1 MGMDFLTRVEY
12 SACMRWLRLH
22 RRRLAIVAATASVT
36 LGVHYSYGLFFAR
49 GEAHSH
55 LLHLV
60 HSRLCYIPIL
70 LGAVF
75 WNWRGGLA
83 TAGAITVAV
92 LPYLIWV
99 EPEPAARLGEAI
111 EFVFYF
117 GFGGLTG
124 YFAQSEV
131 RERHAK
137 EEAERRLAESE
148 KLSSL
153 GRLAGGLA
161 HEIKN
166 PLASIRGAA
175 EIIAGG
181 GDPVVLEEFQ
191 QILRR
196 ETGRLDGAVRD
207 FLNYA
212 DPEIIQRDVFALASV
227 IEQRISAER
236 ATGPGRDV
244 EWRFQ
249 PPPTEIRVEGD
260 LERLGRALGNLARNA
275 AESAAHRH
283 GAAGARVEIGLE
295 RSGPHALIRV
305 RDNGTGLDAAQ
316 RAAIFTPFFTTKP
329 HGTGLGLAT
338 AYRII
343 RAHGGEIEVES
354 ESGEGAAFIVRLPA
368 R

>member
-1 MGMDFLTRVEY
+1 MRWDVEY
-12 SACMRWLRLH
+12 SPCMSWLRQH
-22 RRRLAIVAATASVT
+22 RRRLALVVATASIT
-36 LGVHYSYGLFFAR
+36 LSVHYSYGLFFSR

-83 TAGAITVAV
+83 TAGAITLAV

-99 EPEPAARLGEAI
+99 ETSANARWGEAV
-111 EFVFYF
+111 EFIFYF

-124 YFAQSEV
+124 YFAESEA
-131 RERHAK
+131 RERRAK
-137 EEAERRLAESE
+137 EAAERRLAESE

-181 GDPVVLEEFQ
+181 GDSAMLEEFQ
-191 QILRR
+191 QILRQ

-212 DPEIIQRDVFALASV
+212 DPEIIQREVFPLAIL

-236 ATGPGRDV
+236 ATGPGREV
-244 EWRFQ
+244 EWQFNA
-249 PPPTEIRVEGD
+249 PPADIRVEGD

-275 AESAAHRH
+275 AESAFHRH
-283 GAAGARVEIGLE
+283 GAGGARVEVELLCNAGQAI
-295 RSGPHALIRV
+295 V
-305 RDNGTGLDAAQ
+305 RIHDNGMGLDAAQ

-329 HGTGLGLAT
+329 RGTGLGLAT

-343 RAHGGEIEVES
+343 RVHGGEIEVES
-354 ESGEGAAFIVRLPA
+354 EPGQGATFTVRLPA
-368 R
+368 Q